1 MTTKIA
7 VIGDREFILPFKA
20 LGLDI
25 FPTEK
30 KEEAKNIVLGLELEG
45 YGIIFVTED
54 LATGMQE
61 TLAEFREKTLPTL
74 IPIPSS
80 LGSTG
85 FALGEMGNFLK
96 KALGWDFL
104 SVK

>member
-1 MTTKIA
+1 MTIKIA

-30 KEEAKNIVLGLELEG
+30 REEAKNIVLGLELER
-45 YGIIFVTED
+45 YGIIFITED
-54 LATGMQE
+54 LAPGLE
-61 TLAEFREKTLPTL
+61 EILAEIREKPFPTIL
-74 IPIPSS
+74 PIPSS

-85 FALGEMGNFLK
+85 IALGEMGNFLK

-104 SVK
+104 SAE